1 MKTRKKD
8 DFGAKRE
15 SPCQLPFQLNWLTGS
30 MAGKVLEKIGIL
42 LNDLESNFQV
52 ATKTSKMKMLSLL
65 WLDSTQLKEVRV
77 VKEKDQTC
85 KSKCSCGLNF
95 YQNK

>member
-8 DFGAKRE
+8 HFGAKRE
-15 SPCQLPFQLNWLTGS
+15 SPCQPPFQLNLLTDS

-42 LNDLESNFQV
+42 LKDLESNLQV

-65 WLDSTQLKEVRV
+65 WLDSTHLKEVRV
-77 VKEKDQTC
+77 VKEKDQKC
-85 KSKCSCGLNF
+85 KSKCSCGHNF
-95 YQNK
+95 LSE

>member
-8 DFGAKRE
+8 DFDAKGE

-30 MAGKVLEKIGIL
+30 MAGTVLEKIGIL
-42 LNDLESNFQV
+42 MNDLESNFQV

-65 WLDSTQLKEVRV
+65 WLDSTQLKEVRAV
-77 VKEKDQTC
+77 NENDQKC
-85 KSKCSCGLNF
+85 ENKCSCGRNF
-95 YQNK
+95 LSE